1 MVLMMQIFVIY
12 LNVFTLHSKN
22 YNEKYIFSIVIMEEE
37 NIFDNIYEA
46 Y

>member
-12 LNVFTLHSKN
+12 LNVFTLYLKN
-22 YNEKYIFSIVIMEEE
+22 YNEKYIFSIIIMEEE